1 MPLSSMVRLSGVSVM
16 PLPWPLRFE
25 AAANS
30 LARSATLPS
39 SLLFGTISS
48 TSRHATARLPL
59 MPSSMV
65 QKKSAWSRR
74 TLRLSTTRVRPPVP
88 GSTASSGTS
97 GSDTAAAPS
106 SASMM

>member
-1 MPLSSMVRLSGVSVM
+1 MIRFSGVSVT
-16 PLPWPLRFE
+16 PLPLPLRFE
-25 AAANS
+25 LAANS
-30 LARSATLPS
+30 FARSATLAS
-39 SLLFGTISS
+39 NLLLGTISS

-88 GSTASSGTS
+88 GNTASSGTS
-97 GSDTAAAPS
+97 GSATAAAPS
-106 SASMM
+106 SARMM